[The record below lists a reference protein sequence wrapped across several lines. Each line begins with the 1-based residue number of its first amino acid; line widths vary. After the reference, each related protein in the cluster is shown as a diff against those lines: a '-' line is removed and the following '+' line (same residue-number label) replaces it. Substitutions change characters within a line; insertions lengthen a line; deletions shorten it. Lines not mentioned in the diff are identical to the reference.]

1 MHPWHEVSW
10 GSDVRE
16 FFNGI
21 VEIPEG
27 SKVKYELDKATGL
40 LRADRVLYSAVHYPA
55 NYGFIPQ
62 TYCDDGDPLDVLM
75 LCQEPLA
82 PLSIVRCRAIGVLP
96 MRDDRGQDDKI
107 LAVHIDDPQFA
118 HYRAGS
124 RRYPRQPR
132 KGLSLKIVRT
142 YQPDTERV
150 LQALLLLLCGAPP
163 ARRPASGDLGRL
175 PGSLRRG
182 AHLTIP
188 AIRSRRRTSCQAW
201 QPASLGSL

>member
-1 MHPWHEVSW
+1 MHPWHDVSW
-10 GSDVRE
+10 GSDVHD

-27 SKVKYELDKATGL
+27 SKVKYELDKTTGL

-118 HYRAGS
+118 HYRDMAELPPHALAELKRFFLDYKVLEEKDVS
-124 RRYPRQPR
+124 IE
-132 KGLSLKIVRT
+132 SL
-142 YQPDTERV
+142 EGH
-150 LQALLLLLCGAPP
+150 QAAMKCIMEAVQSYD
-163 ARRPASGDLGRL
+163 AHVSE
-175 PGSLRRG
+175 LR
-182 AHLTIP
+182 
-188 AIRSRRRTSCQAW
+188 
-201 QPASLGSL
+201 

>member
-1 MHPWHEVSW
+1 MHPWHDVSW
-10 GSDVRE
+10 GTDVRE

-27 SKVKYELDKATGL
+27 SKVKYELDKTTGL

-62 TYCDDGDPLDVLM
+62 AYCDDGDPLDVLA

-118 HYRAGS
+118 HYRDIGELPPHVLSELKRFFLDYKVLEDKDISIEALRGHEDADRVILAG
-124 RRYPRQPR
+124 
-132 KGLSLKIVRT
+132 VRL
-142 YQPDTERV
+142 YAEK
-150 LQALLLLLCGAPP
+150 AAE
-163 ARRPASGDLGRL
+163 
-175 PGSLRRG
+175 LR
-182 AHLTIP
+182 
-188 AIRSRRRTSCQAW
+188 
-201 QPASLGSL
+201 